1 MANSTPPPPVLSEL
15 LPPLLAHILIAFTS
29 PQPPPSLYPLLSP
42 ILRQRLRLLGMPSS
56 STPSVEETWLSLLTW
71 SSTAGPM
78 LSAHLATQDFTPHPA
93 SGELELGEI
102 YFKGFQRLDKETVKA
117 CVQLPE
123 RGIEAVYLWI
133 ANDPDGEDDGWR
145 IMDLHLSSD
154 SEQTEWCP
162 TVREADEAFY
172 NRSAKPVLPM
182 TNPIPSYANDTLR
195 ADNGDDDD
203 GYWDMYDRTPARS
216 PMLPQK
222 VDQMADD
229 DYYSQYDYTQPAM
242 EPEGSPANSPLEH
255 SRYINPLTM
264 QHSSS
269 HSPTTVSSTPPTAV
283 SASFLIDK
291 EAFPGVVTHAPR
303 PVSAGPS
310 SSSAE
315 SSVGKLEEAAGL
327 TMQAETGVKQHI
339 SASIKSLYRLSKSAG
354 IAREEFERLLQTEI
368 AFLEMMD
375 EDE

>member
-1 MANSTPPPPVLSEL
+1 MVNFIPPPVLPEL
-15 LPPLLAHILIAFTS
+15 LPPLLAHIPVAFTS

-56 STPSVEETWLSLLTW
+56 SNSSVEETWLSLLTW
-71 SSTAGPM
+71 SSTAGPK

-102 YFKGFQRLDKETVKA
+102 DLKGFQRLDKETIKA

-123 RGIEAVYLWI
+123 RSIEAIYLWI

-145 IMDLHLSSD
+145 IMELHLLSD
-154 SEQTEWCP
+154 SERTEWYP
-162 TVREADEAFY
+162 TVGEADEAFY
-172 NRSAKPVLPM
+172 SRSAKPVLPVA
-182 TNPIPSYANDTLR
+182 NPIPSYANDTLR
-195 ADNGDDDD
+195 VDNNDDDD
-203 GYWDMYDRTPARS
+203 YWDMYDRTPARS
-216 PMLPQK
+216 PMALQK

-229 DYYSQYDYTQPAM
+229 DYYSQYDNTQPVM
-242 EPEGSPANSPLEH
+242 EPETSSVKSSPEH
-255 SRYINPLTM
+255 SRYTNPLTM

-269 HSPTTVSSTPPTAV
+269 YSPTSVSSTPPTAV

-291 EAFPGVVTHAPR
+291 EETLPEVVTHAPR
-303 PVSAGPS
+303 PISPGSPS
-310 SSSAE
+310 SAK
-315 SSVGKLEEAAGL
+315 SSVDKLEEAASL
-327 TMQAETGVKQHI
+327 NMQAETGVKQHI
-339 SASIKSLYRLSKSAG
+339 STSIKSLYRLSKSVG

>member
-1 MANSTPPPPVLSEL
+1 MANSAPPPPALLEL

-42 ILRQRLRLLGMPSS
+42 ILRQRLRLLRMPPS

-78 LSAHLATQDFTPHPA
+78 LSAHLATQDFAPHPA

-102 YFKGFQRLDKETVKA
+102 DFKGFQRLDKETIKA

-154 SEQTEWCP
+154 SEQTEWCL
-162 TVREADEAFY
+162 TVREAEEAFY
-172 NRSAKPVLPM
+172 SRSAKPVLPV
-182 TNPIPSYANDTLR
+182 TNPIPSYANDALR
-195 ADNGDDDD
+195 ADNDDDDD

-229 DYYSQYDYTQPAM
+229 DYYSQYDHTQPAL
-242 EPEGSPANSPLEH
+242 EPEDSSANSPLEH
-255 SRYINPLTM
+255 SRYTNPLTM

-269 HSPTTVSSTPPTAV
+269 HSPTTVSSTPPTAA

-291 EAFPGVVTHAPR
+291 EALAGVVTHAPC

-339 SASIKSLYRLSKSAG
+339 STSIKSLYRLSKSVG
-354 IAREEFERLLQTEI
+354 ISREEFERLLQTEI